1 MLKQMLKRII
11 HYFFPDLSPHEIRKF
26 SLIGGIAFVLLA
38 TYWLL
43 KLLKQTIFFKV
54 AFPEAFG
61 WVDQQGALFQPI
73 AKFWSPIVV
82 LVAVLLYSKLID
94 LVKKHQLFYIICT
107 FYGFIF
113 LGITSVLLIREW
125 YGIEALGKQVL
136 AATGWIV
143 YFSVESFGSLIF
155 ALFWSFTN
163 SITDSDT
170 AKRGFP
176 LVMAFAQTGAL
187 LGSIFLLCG
196 SSWGTLWPMV
206 GIAALGTFGIMIM
219 VRHFMK
225 TIPAQELVGNERA
238 AATENRK
245 EGFFEGFFSG
255 ITLLLSRP
263 YLLGIF
269 AITTID
275 SITTEILEYQ
285 MHRLAATCPSYG
297 SEATFCW
304 FQSLFG
310 VCTNVVSL
318 LLVIFGI
325 TYALR
330 SFGLRRSLLIYPIMF
345 ALVLVFLLSFSF
357 LWSQTTLAI
366 AWAIFAALMVLRGL
380 SLAFQQPLKEIL
392 YIPTSKDAK
401 FKSKGWIDMFGGRFA
416 KSASGSLNNL
426 YKYDLSSLMLYGS
439 LLSFGFIGIWI
450 VAALYVGTKHHK
462 LTQEN
467 KIVE

>member
-1 MLKQMLKRII
+1 MLNRII
-11 HYFFPDLSPHEIRKF
+11 HYFFPDLTSHEMRKF
-26 SLIGGIAFVLLA
+26 SLIGGIAFVMLA

-54 AFPEAFG
+54 AFPAAFG

-82 LVAVLLYSKLID
+82 LVAVLLYSKLVD
-94 LVKKHQLFYIICT
+94 LVKKHQLFYIICA
-107 FYGFIF
+107 FYGTIF
-113 LGITSVLLIREW
+113 LGIAGILLIKEW
-125 YGIEALGKQVL
+125 YGIHVLGKQVL
-136 AATGWIV
+136 AVTGWVV

-163 SITDSDT
+163 SITDSDG

-176 LVMAFAQTGAL
+176 LVMAFAQSGAL
-187 LGSIFLLCG
+187 LGSIFLLWG
-196 SSWGTLWPMV
+196 SSWGILWPLV
-206 GIAALGTFGIMIM
+206 AIAALGTFAITVM

-225 TIPAQELVGNERA
+225 TIPPEDLIGNEQA

-255 ITLLLSRP
+255 IILLLSRP

-269 AITTID
+269 IIATVD
-275 SITTEILEYQ
+275 NITTEILEYQ
-285 MHRLAATCPSYG
+285 MHRLAAICPSYG

-304 FQSLFG
+304 FQSFFG
-310 VCTNVVSL
+310 VCINTMALIMVF
-318 LLVIFGI
+318 FGV

-330 SFGLRRSLLIYPIMF
+330 SFGLRKSLLIYPIIF
-345 ALVLVFLLSFSF
+345 AIVLVLLLSFSF
-357 LWSQTTLAI
+357 IWTPTTMAI
-366 AWAIFAALMVLRGL
+366 AWAIFIALMILRGM
-380 SLAFQQPLKEIL
+380 SFAFQSPLKEIL

-426 YKYDLSSLMLYGS
+426 YKYDLSSLLIYGS
-439 LLSFGFIGIWI
+439 LISFGFIGLWI
-450 VAALYVGTKHHK
+450 CAAIYVGTKHHQ
-462 LTQEN
+462 LTKEN
-467 KIVE
+467 KIIE